1 MGEPENYPRM
11 LYRPGKGQ
19 GEMVWGHRI
28 DTRTVES
35 SAEERV
41 AQREGWLND
50 HQKAVKGAMRRQRA
64 VSIWAFYVKHWQNLG
79 HSHCNNFSCVFSLA
93 RA

>member
-1 MGEPENYPRM
+1 MGEHENYPRM

-19 GEMVWGHRI
+19 GEMVWGHRV

-41 AQREGWLND
+41 AQCEGWLND
-50 HQKAVKGAMRRQRA
+50 PQEAVKGAMRRQRA
-64 VSIWAFYVKHWQNLG
+64 VSVWAFYVKHWQWFWGTLIAII
-79 HSHCNNFSCVFSLA
+79 LA
-93 RA
+93 ACFH